1 MSALQVKKRK
11 EAEENLKQ
19 ADKCM
24 AKTVFRW
31 APDYLAAAPFLEKA
45 ADAFR
50 AAGDFDAA
58 KRVFAQVADVQLKN
72 KSSYRAAQAQ
82 ENIAKVVVQ
91 QMRES
96 RVTGADKHKYLLEVK
111 AAFEAASGHYVD
123 MGELGK
129 GADALMKAA
138 TMCEENGMKDMNVLK
153 ELMLSA
159 CSMMESQDKP
169 HFAIDTFRKTLSF
182 LVKNALYA
190 DSLALL
196 TRQIKLFKQIDQA
209 ANVHKCYLSEVV
221 LMLTMGDVAAADKTY
236 MAQLQEDAFLSSDE
250 CALAE
255 DLVRAYKLGNED
267 LLQTTIRKQGFSFLD
282 NQVARLVRKL
292 TIYGG
297 GAGSAPRAA
306 PTQPVAAPVQRQ
318 PPQPRPT
325 APASNPAPSK
335 NPFAPTPEPV
345 RAAPAAP
352 PAPSPALVVPPAPAA
367 APVAPPAP
375 AAAPVAPPVISVA
388 VPAAALE
395 PAPAAKPAAFED
407 DGGIED
413 YDFNDTTARATVAF
427 HTGEEEKLAFDFDS
441 LEFSMPSESDMM
453 HSSATTYD
461 SEPPTTSSNSITRP
475 PPVMDDDMFDLT

>member
-1 MSALQVKKRK
+1 MSVLQTKKRK
-11 EAEENLKQ
+11 EAEENLRQ
-19 ADKCM
+19 ADKCL

-31 APDYLAAAPFLEKA
+31 APDYLAAAPLLEKA

-82 ENIAKVVVQ
+82 ENVAKVVVQ

-111 AAFEAASGHYVD
+111 AAFEAASSHYVD

-129 GADALMKAA
+129 AADALMKAA
-138 TMCEENGMKDMNVLK
+138 TTCEESGMADMSVLK
-153 ELMLSA
+153 ELMLNA

-169 HFAIDTFRKTLSF
+169 HFAIDTFRKALSF

-221 LMLTMGDVAAADKTY
+221 LLLTMGDVAAADKKY

-297 GAGSAPRAA
+297 GAASAPRVA
-306 PTQPVAAPVQRQ
+306 PTQSAAAAAPVQRQ
-318 PPQPRPT
+318 PPQPRPA
-325 APASNPAPSK
+325 APATNHPTPSK
-335 NPFAPTPEPV
+335 NPFAPAPEPI
-345 RAAPAAP
+345 R
-352 PAPSPALVVPPAPAA
+352 A

-375 AAAPVAPPVISVA
+375 VDPPAPVAVAPPVISVA
-388 VPAAALE
+388 VPAAAPE

-441 LEFSMPSESDMM
+441 LEFSMPPESNMM
-453 HSSATTYD
+453 HSSATTYESD
-461 SEPPTTSSNSITRP
+461 LPATSSNSTTRP